1 VAILLTC
8 ACGRQFQTGEENI
21 GRRTRCP
28 ECGGELVIAE
38 ASPLVEFAAPAVGD
52 PIRFPSSGRAMASL
66 VLGLLSLVF
75 AALTGIPAIVLG
87 CLGLIDVKK
96 SRGRAGGRAAAVSG
110 IALGVFGST
119 VVTLAMLTPVYQAA
133 REWQR
138 EKECADNLKR
148 IALAMHNYHS
158 DRRAFPPAAIT
169 DRQGQPL
176 LSWRVAIL
184 PYLGLEEQELYQ
196 QFHLNEPWDSPNN
209 RPLLDRMPAVYACP
223 DEPRGQP
230 PTTNYLVVVGPGKL
244 FTGKRKGVK
253 IETLTAGTSN
263 TLMVTESDRPVPWTA
278 PEDISADLDVEGPG
292 VGSRHPGGYH
302 IAMAD
307 GSVRSMSFGS
317 SGNSK
322 ARGAAV
328 TRNGGGPINR
338 AATAPAVPTGQK

>member
-28 ECGGELVIAE
+28 ECGRELVIAQ
-38 ASPLVEFAAPAVGD
+38 ASPLEEFAAPAAGD
-52 PIRFPSSGRAMASL
+52 PILFPPSGRATASL
-66 VLGLLSLVF
+66 VLGLLSLLF
-75 AALTGIPAIVLG
+75 AAFAGIPAIVLG
-87 CLGLIDVKK
+87 CLGLIDIKK
-96 SRGRAGGRAAAVSG
+96 SRGRAGGRGAAVSG

-133 REWQR
+133 REWVR
-138 EKECADNLKR
+138 ERECADNLKR
-148 IALAMHNYHS
+148 IALAMHNYQS

-169 DRQGQPL
+169 DRRGQPL

-184 PYLGLEEQELYQ
+184 PYLGPEEGALYQ

-223 DEPRGQP
+223 DEPRGRP
-230 PTTNYLVVVGPGKL
+230 ATTNYLVVVGVGKL

-253 IETLTAGTSN
+253 IETVTAGTSN
-263 TLMVTESDRPVPWTA
+263 TLMLTESDRPVPWTA
-278 PEDISADLDVEGPG
+278 PQEISADSDESEEGPG
-292 VGSRHPGGYH
+292 IGSRHPGGYH
-302 IAMAD
+302 VAMAD
-307 GSVRSMSFGS
+307 GSVRYMNFGS
-317 SGNSK
+317 SGRGSGSGN

-328 TRNGGGPINR
+328 KRGT
-338 AATAPAVPTGQK
+338 AAGQ